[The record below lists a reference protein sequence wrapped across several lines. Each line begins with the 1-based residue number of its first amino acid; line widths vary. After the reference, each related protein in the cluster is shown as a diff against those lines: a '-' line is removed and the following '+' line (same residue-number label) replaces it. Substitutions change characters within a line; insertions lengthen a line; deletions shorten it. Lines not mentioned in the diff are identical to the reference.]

1 MVARVL
7 FTLGLLTAALSG
19 VAGQEFTDPEVQEAE
34 FLIQQPVVQPES
46 RPTTPSRA
54 ARRASF
60 REYASLDRV
69 PNMYGDFLAQ
79 PFIVAVRGANF
90 PLDSELPFGTARSF
104 KISENNKPL
113 PMDRI
118 YFNYNGFQN
127 ALSTR
132 QVAPGIPGG
141 FRLADANVDRY
152 TFGLEKTF
160 FGGNAS
166 LDLRMPFVGS
176 FNSTDNISYA
186 IAGENVGDMS
196 LFYKQLLYED
206 DMVAIA
212 AGLGVGV
219 PTGDDL
225 ALQFGSQ
232 PFTLHDES
240 VHLMPYFGALIVPN
254 DFWFFQLFCQVD
266 VAASGNDFTAD
277 RQNFTFG
284 KLTEQNFF
292 EVSLSGGYW
301 LHDNPDAYY
310 LQGIAAILELHYSTA
325 INDAD
330 FFIIPGDPTVG
341 AVGNPF
347 NRVDFL
353 NLTSGLHF
361 QIGPLSNLRVG
372 CAVPMHS
379 SGENRQ
385 FDSEIQVQFN
395 RFF

>member
-1 MVARVL
+1 MVARAL
-7 FTLGLLTAALSG
+7 LTLGLLAAAVNDL
-19 VAGQEFTDPEVQEAE
+19 AGQEVIDPDVEEAE
-34 FLIQQPVVQPES
+34 FLIQQPATQPEA
-46 RPTTPSRA
+46 RPAPSRA

-69 PNMYGDFLAQ
+69 PNMYGDFLGQ
-79 PFIVAVRGANF
+79 PFLVDIRAGRNF
-90 PLDSELPFGTARSF
+90 PLVSELPYGAARSF

-127 ALSTR
+127 ALQTVE
-132 QVAPGIPGG
+132 VAPGIPGPI
-141 FRLADANVDRY
+141 RLADANVDRY
-152 TFGLEKTF
+152 TLGLEKTF

-166 LDLRMPFVGS
+166 LDFRMPFVGG
-176 FNSTDNISYA
+176 FNSTDNATYA
-186 IAGENVGDMS
+186 ITGENVGDMS
-196 LFYKQLLYED
+196 LFYKQLLYAD

-219 PTGDDL
+219 PTGDDVRIQIL
-225 ALQFGSQ
+225 NNSL
-232 PFTLHDES
+232 TLNDEA

-254 DFWFFQLFCQVD
+254 DFWFFQLFCEVD

-277 RQNFTFG
+277 QQNFTFG
-284 KLTEQNFF
+284 KITEQNFF

-310 LQGIAAILELHYSTA
+310 LQGIAAIVEVHYATA

-330 FFIIPGDPTVG
+330 LLILGNDPTIG
-341 AVGNPF
+341 AIGNPF

-372 CAVPMHS
+372 CAVPLHT